1 MQPSVNRLRLDLPIA
16 GMTCTACATRIENSL
31 NKKSGITASI
41 NLATEKA
48 RVDYDPAQTT
58 PDQIVSIIEKAGY
71 QVPEQRLDLALDG
84 MTCAACATRIETA
97 LNQLPGVTAS
107 VNFATEKATVRYLLG
122 KTTLPQIIAAVRK
135 TGYGAHELAEQER
148 DAERQRKLAH
158 YRQEFRLFWLSA
170 LLTLPLL
177 AQMGAMLSGEH
188 QDWLPRWLQLV
199 LATPVQF
206 WIGKRFYIGAYHA
219 LRGGGAN
226 MDVLVALGTT
236 MAYLLSLVVTVFG
249 LTHLHVYFEASSA
262 VITLVLLGKLLEAR
276 AKGKTSA
283 AIEALIKLQP
293 RTARV
298 ERDGQV
304 LDVPIEQLQAGDICI
319 VRAGESIPV
328 DGEVVE
334 GSSSVNEA
342 MLTGESMPRR
352 KEPGSRAYAATQNL
366 DGMLKLRA
374 TGVGKDTQLAHIVRL
389 VEDAQGSKAP
399 IQRLVD
405 VISGIFVPIVVSI
418 ALVTFVLW
426 WWLGGD
432 LSAALINAVA
442 VLVIA
447 CPCALGLAT
456 PTAIMVGTGRG
467 AQTGILVRDAR
478 ALEQAHKITT
488 LIVDKTGTLT
498 EGKPTVTDVLPSAG
512 ISENALLAAAAA
524 LEQGSQHPLAEA
536 ILRHAATQGVTIRA
550 ISDFTTIA
558 GKGVSASIDGEQVYL
573 GSLNF
578 LAASHIPLIEA
589 DARALLGQGKTV
601 IGVGTR
607 TRFLGLIA
615 IADRIRDDSA
625 AAVHRLQQMH
635 IEVVMLTGDNP
646 QTAQAV
652 ADQAGITRFVA
663 EVMPQDKAQEV
674 ARQKAQ
680 GKVVGMAGDGI
691 NDAPALSAADVGF
704 AISSGS
710 DIAIEAA
717 DVTLMH
723 NSLMSVADAI
733 SLSRATLR
741 KIRQNLFF
749 AFIYNV
755 LGIPLAA
762 LGLLNP
768 VIAGAAM
775 AMSSVSV
782 VSNALLLKRWKPGA

>member
-1 MQPSVNRLRLDLPIA
+1 
-16 GMTCTACATRIENSL
+16 
-31 NKKSGITASI
+31 
-41 NLATEKA
+41 
-48 RVDYDPAQTT
+48 
-58 PDQIVSIIEKAGY
+58 
-71 QVPEQRLDLALDG
+71 
-84 MTCAACATRIETA
+84 
-97 LNQLPGVTAS
+97 
-107 VNFATEKATVRYLLG
+107 
-122 KTTLPQIIAAVRK
+122 
-135 TGYGAHELAEQER
+135 
-148 DAERQRKLAH
+148 
-158 YRQEFRLFWLSA
+158 
-170 LLTLPLL
+170 
-177 AQMGAMLSGEH
+177 
-188 QDWLPRWLQLV
+188 
-199 LATPVQF
+199 
-206 WIGKRFYIGAYHA
+206 
-219 LRGGGAN
+219 
-226 MDVLVALGTT
+226 
-236 MAYLLSLVVTVFG
+236 VVG
-249 LTHLHVYFEASSA
+249 
-262 VITLVLLGKLLEAR
+262 
-276 AKGKTSA
+276 
-283 AIEALIKLQP
+283 
-293 RTARV
+293 
-298 ERDGQV
+298 
-304 LDVPIEQLQAGDICI
+304 
-319 VRAGESIPV
+319 
-328 DGEVVE
+328 
-334 GSSSVNEA
+334 
-342 MLTGESMPRR
+342 
-352 KEPGSRAYAATQNL
+352 
-366 DGMLKLRA
+366 
-374 TGVGKDTQLAHIVRL
+374 
-389 VEDAQGSKAP
+389 
-399 IQRLVD
+399 
-405 VISGIFVPIVVSI
+405 I

-432 LSAALINAVA
+432 LSVALINAVA

-478 ALEQAHKITT
+478 ALELAHKITT

-512 ISENALLAAAAA
+512 ISENSLLATAAA

-536 ILRHAATQGVTIRA
+536 ILRHAAAQGVAIRT

-558 GKGVSASIDGEQVYL
+558 GKGVSATIDGEQIYL

-578 LAASHIPLIEA
+578 LAASHIPLIEGQA
-589 DARALLGQGKTV
+589 QALLGQGKTV
-601 IGVGTR
+601 IGVGSKTQ
-607 TRFLGLIA
+607 FLGLIA

-625 AAVHRLQQMH
+625 AAVRRLQQMH

-652 ADQAGITRFVA
+652 ADQVGITRFVA
-663 EVMPQDKAQEV
+663 EVMPQDKAEEV

-733 SLSRATLR
+733 SLSRATLK

-755 LGIPLAA
+755 LGLPLAA

-782 VSNALLLKRWKPGA
+782 VSNALLLKRWKPGV